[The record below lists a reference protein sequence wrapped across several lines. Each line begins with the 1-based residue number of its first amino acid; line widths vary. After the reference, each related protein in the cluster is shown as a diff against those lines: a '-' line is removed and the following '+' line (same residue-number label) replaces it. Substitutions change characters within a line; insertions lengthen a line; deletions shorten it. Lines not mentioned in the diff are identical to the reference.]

1 VQLIDPEFAAEARNK
16 LGAMSAFS
24 QEVMAVGAAREAYDL
39 NVAAAAK
46 LSTTAPIID
55 EAGRLDRQDR
65 PPVVK
70 P

>member
-1 VQLIDPEFAAEARNK
+1 
-16 LGAMSAFS
+16 
-24 QEVMAVGAAREAYDL
+24 MAVGAAREAYDL